1 MKNHSKKC
9 FIQAYGAPLL
19 WESTQTVFGYHNHTW
34 RYGQNWPLAY
44 SNAQKSATV
53 NHMTC
58 LVHLRLYSFISTC
71 SSSWMIHRRWW
82 PRRLP
87 SSLWSSYFFYFSVW
101 HWVINLFLLFCRH
114 LCLYKAHN
122 KFFHCGRHQ
131 RHQRHHYQIIDQ
143 KYILWME
150 RKTKLN
156 WSAFLWLL
164 PFLNLVHSQ
173 TPCQEWFS
181 VKNRNCIKVLI

>member
-1 MKNHSKKC
+1 MDKIDLLRTQMPKRAQLLTIWHAW
-9 FIQAYGAPLL
+9 FIFVYTVSFQHAHHPGWSTVGGDPDGYRLVYG
-19 WESTQTVFGYHNHTW
+19 
-34 RYGQNWPLAY
+34 
-44 SNAQKSATV
+44 
-53 NHMTC
+53 
-58 LVHLRLYSFISTC
+58 LVT
-71 SSSWMIHRRWW
+71 
-82 PRRLP
+82 
-87 SSLWSSYFFYFSVW
+87 FYFSVW